1 MNITSSVT
9 AQDSKQQFL
18 QLLVAQVQHQ
28 DPLEPIQQEDF
39 ISQLAQFSTLEGIET
54 LNAQFSDMLELQQ
67 LTDGAQLVGR
77 DVRFQIDGESFIGHV
92 DEISMHEGRLSVRVG
107 ELLLPLSS
115 VEAIV
120 DRV

>member
-1 MNITSSVT
+1 MNLTSSVT

-77 DVRFQIDGESFIGHV
+77 DVRFQLDGESFIGHV
-92 DEISMHEGRLSVRVG
+92 DEVTMSDGRLSVG
-107 ELLLPLSS
+107 IGGQYLPLSS
-115 VEAIV
+115 IDAIV
-120 DRV
+120 DPA